1 MNIRNINKSIT
12 LFAAATALILS
23 SCVKDDLYD
32 TPHPQHGK
40 ITVTADWSARGE
52 GVDVPEKWNVA
63 IGDYTGE
70 ETRTVHKPDY
80 LFTPGTYT
88 LLAWNPA
95 DGITVSGNTATA
107 SYADGQLGWFHT
119 HAQKVTILMDRDH
132 AFTAPLQQQVRQL
145 SVVIKPSGDAAERI
159 TGIEASLGGI
169 AETIDF
175 VTGEHSSPT
184 SIKLVF
190 RKSKEGNEWATT
202 IRMLGIAGT
211 AQKLTGTVTFADG
224 NPQPLT
230 FESDLSQ
237 ALSDFNG
244 RKTVPLNL
252 GGSMITT
259 PSQAGVTAT
268 IKDWR
273 QLDDWN
279 VDAF

>member
-1 MNIRNINKSIT
+1 MVQNIQFSK
-12 LFAAATALILS
+12 ALTKGVLQ
-23 SCVKDDLYD
+23 
-32 TPHPQHGK
+32 HP
-40 ITVTADWSARGE
+40 
-52 GVDVPEKWNVA
+52 
-63 IGDYTGE
+63 
-70 ETRTVHKPDY
+70 
-80 LFTPGTYT
+80 
-88 LLAWNPA
+88 
-95 DGITVSGNTATA
+95 
-107 SYADGQLGWFHT
+107 
-119 HAQKVTILMDRDH
+119 
-132 AFTAPLQQQVRQL
+132 
-145 SVVIKPSGDAAERI
+145 
-159 TGIEASLGGI
+159 
-169 AETIDF
+169 
-175 VTGEHSSPT
+175 PT